1 MSFKIKESGAKPIL
15 PKGLYKSDGN
25 KVVSIPIIKNLESE
39 VARQESLTNFQKDR
53 FISSAEVEEE
63 KMPKLSIKDVTF
75 SILSSEILD
84 KLSVVDATSK
94 IKRQPN
100 SAIRDSLG
108 VGEMPVKSCK
118 RMGPPLP
125 PEASITSYTQ
135 MGTVDRDKLC
145 NTCNKTDLD
154 CPGHLGQINLSLL
167 FIHPLFKEMAIK
179 VLNSVCNDC
188 SNLLLPESMVREYG
202 GTGLAKLNKIEA
214 ASKGRICRVKKD
226 PRVKPCTRNPEWL
239 AKSEDHIIKYI
250 RKTGTNKKGEE
261 NQADMDYIANILNNI
276 SNETAIL
283 LGFKKKDGEDYPIT
297 HPRDFVMKSFPVI
310 PPNARP
316 YVIRDGKQVEDH
328 LTACYD
334 EIIRDNYKYSQAEY
348 NNDENKKRN
357 QARDLYFH
365 ISRFIDNGDGK
376 YCRSPTEK
384 IKSIKERITKKE
396 GLIRGNIMGKRVNF
410 CGRTVLGPD
419 SSLEFGEVAIPREMS
434 KILTVP
440 EVVHERNLEYIL
452 KLWDERKIN
461 YIYQGKGDFKG
472 RRRLVKESFYTDE
485 INGKKLRPQ
494 IGDTVD
500 RQIEDGDI
508 LLVNRQPTLY
518 KYSFIGDRVKLVDR
532 KTLGIHMTET
542 KMRNAD
548 FDGDEGNIH
557 VIQAMDARVEA
568 YTIAN
573 VRNLIANALTNSSMV
588 GQVFNGIVG
597 PYLMTS
603 ENTKPISDKMMKTFR
618 DRIRKYAYVDKNGK
632 NSLDTLEERLARYN
646 INPNSGRAL
655 FSSILPAGLFYT
667 KADNNKTKDEKDK
680 PPIVIKDGV
689 LISGQIGKAHV
700 GITANTIQIAIWK
713 WFGQEAAANFITM
726 NTFLGDY
733 YILNYGLTFSYS
745 SINIEKEKRD
755 EIDRIISGN
764 IDSYKYAIRELGPE
778 TPDMTPIEIEY
789 REAQIAEILNNI
801 SKIGAKI
808 STKAI
813 SDDNPLNIIVKAGA
827 KGSSIEI
834 AKITGILGQQYY
846 KGRSPK
852 KITNRTR
859 CIPYFPPNSQEIEA
873 RGFVKNSFFTG
884 LEPSEMYF
892 LSEPTRVGTMNSAI
906 TTATTGFMHKR
917 MVKVMEDVKICYDG
931 TVRNS
936 NDVIYQF
943 HYGDGYDI
951 GELSQTKFHNEEVV
965 NFINLQQTF
974 DKINHEIEN
983 NLI

>member
-39 VARQESLTNFQKDR
+39 TARQESLTNFQKDR

-63 KMPKLSIKDVTF
+63 KMPKLSIKNVTF
-75 SILSSEILD
+75 SILNSEILD
-84 KLSVVDATSK
+84 KLSEIDVTSK
-94 IKRQPN
+94 IKRANP
-100 SAIRDSLG
+100 SSIRDAFN

-154 CPGHLGQINLSLL
+154 CPGHLGQINLSLV
-167 FIHPLFKEMAIK
+167 FVHPLFKEMAIK

-188 SNLLLPESMVREYG
+188 SSLLLPESMVKNYG
-202 GTGLAKLNKIEA
+202 GSGLAKLNKIED

-226 PRVKPCTRNPEWL
+226 ARVKPCTRNPEWL
-239 AKSEDHIIKYI
+239 TKSEDHIIKYL
-250 RKTGTNKKGEE
+250 RRSGTSKKGEE
-261 NQADMDYIANILNNI
+261 NQADIDYISNILNNI
-276 SNETAIL
+276 SDETAIN
-283 LGFKKKDGEDYPIT
+283 LGFKAKSLSENVPIT
-297 HPRDFVMKSFPVI
+297 HPRDFIMKSFPVI

-334 EIIRDNYKYSQAEY
+334 EIIRDSYKYAQADH

-365 ISRFIDNGDGK
+365 ISRFIDNSDGK

-419 SSLEFGEVAIPREMS
+419 SDLEFGEVAIPREMS
-434 KILTVP
+434 KVLTVP
-440 EVVHERNLEYIL
+440 EVIHERNLDYIL
-452 KLWDERKIN
+452 NLWDNRKIN

-472 RRRLVKESFYTDE
+472 RRRLVKESFYNDE

-518 KYSFIGDRVKLVDR
+518 KYSFIGDKVKLVDR

-568 YTIAN
+568 YTFAN

-597 PYLMTS
+597 PYLMTDKNS
-603 ENTKPISDKMMKTFR
+603 KPIPDKLMNKFKQK
-618 DRIRKYAYVDKNGK
+618 IRKYTYG
-632 NSLDTLEERLARYN
+632 NSLDTLDDRLEKAG
-646 INPNSGRAL
+646 IDKNSGRAL

-667 KADNNKTKDEKDK
+667 KKDNNVDKDGEDKDK
-680 PPIVIKDGV
+680 IVIKNGI

-700 GITANTIQIAIWK
+700 GVTSDTIQIAIWK
-713 WFGQEAAANFITM
+713 WFGQDAAANFISA
-726 NTFLGDY
+726 NTFLGDA
-733 YILNYGLTFSYS
+733 YILTYGLTFGYS
-745 SINIEKEKRD
+745 TINIKKETRD
-755 EIDRIISGN
+755 EIDSIITGNIIS
-764 IDSYKYAIRELGPE
+764 YKRAIEELGPE
-778 TPDMTPIEIEY
+778 TPEMTPIEIEY

-801 SKIGAKI
+801 KNIGAKI
-808 STKAI
+808 SIKTI
-813 SDDNPLNIIVKAGA
+813 GDDNPLNIIVKSGA
-827 KGSSIEI
+827 KGSGVEI
-834 AKITGILGQQYY
+834 VKITGILGQQYY

-873 RGFVKNSFFTG
+873 RGFVKNSYLTG

-951 GELSQTKFHNEEVV
+951 GELSKTKFHNEEVV

-974 DKINHEIEN
+974 DKINHELN
-983 NLI
+983 G

>member
-15 PKGLYKSDGN
+15 PKGLYTSDGN

-39 VARQESLTNFQKDR
+39 IARQDSLTNFQKDR

-63 KMPKLSIKDVTF
+63 KMPKLTIKDVTF
-75 SILSSEILD
+75 SILNSEILD

-188 SNLLLPESMVREYG
+188 SNLLLPESMVKEYK
-202 GTGLAKLNKIEA
+202 GTGLAKLNKIEG

-226 PRVKPCTRNPEWL
+226 PRIKPCTRNPEWL
-239 AKSEDHIIKYI
+239 TKSEDHIIKYI
-250 RKTGTNKKGEE
+250 RKTGANKKGEE
-261 NQADMDYIANILNNI
+261 NQADIDYISNILNNI
-276 SNETAIL
+276 SDETAIL
-283 LGFKKKDGEDYPIT
+283 LGFIKKKSDEKVPLT
-297 HPRDFVMKSFPVI
+297 HPRDFIMKSFPVI

-334 EIIRDNYKYSQAEY
+334 EIIRDNYKYGQADY
-348 NNDENKKRN
+348 SNDENKKRN

-365 ISRFIDNGDGK
+365 ISRFIDNSDGK

-419 SSLEFGEVAIPREMS
+419 STLEFGEVAIPREMS

-440 EVVHERNLEYIL
+440 EVVHERNLDYIL
-452 KLWDERKIN
+452 NLWDQRKIN

-472 RRRLVKESFYTDE
+472 RRRLVKDSFYTDE

-518 KYSFIGDRVKLVDR
+518 KYSFIGDKVKLVDR

-597 PYLMTS
+597 PYLMTA
-603 ENTKPISDKMMKTFR
+603 EDAQPISDDIMNEFKDKM
-618 DRIRKYAYVDKNGK
+618 RKYAYVDKNGR
-632 NSLDTLEERLARYN
+632 NSIDTLSKRLREQGVPEN
-646 INPNSGRAL
+646 DGKAL
-655 FSSILPAGLFYT
+655 FSTILPAGLFYS
-667 KADNNKTKDEKDK
+667 KADNNKTKDKKDK
-680 PPIVIKDGV
+680 PPIIIKDGI

-700 GITANTIQIAIWK
+700 GITSNTIQIAIWK
-713 WFGQEAAANFITM
+713 WFGQEAAANFITA
-726 NTFLGDY
+726 NTFLGDA
-733 YILNYGLTFSYS
+733 YILTYGLTFSYS
-745 SINIEKEKRD
+745 SINIEKSERD
-755 EIDRIISGN
+755 KIDQLISGN
-764 IDSYKYAIRELGPE
+764 ISSYKYSIQELGPE
-778 TPDMTPIEIEY
+778 TPEMTPIEIEY
-789 REAQIAEILNNI
+789 REAQISELLNNI
-801 SKIGAKI
+801 KDIGAKI
-808 STKAI
+808 SLKTI
-813 SDDNPLNIIVKAGA
+813 SDNNPLNVIVKAGA
-827 KGSSIEI
+827 KGSGIEI
-834 AKITGILGQQYY
+834 AKITGILGQQFY
-846 KGRSPK
+846 KGGRSPK
-852 KITNRTR
+852 RITNKTR
-859 CIPYFPPNSQEIEA
+859 CIPYFPPNSEEIEA
-873 RGFVKNSFFTG
+873 RGFIKNSFLTG

-917 MVKVMEDVKICYDG
+917 MVKVMEDVKVCYDG

-936 NDVIYQF
+936 NDTIYQF

-974 DKINHEIEN
+974 DKINHEFS
-983 NLI
+983 

>member
-1 MSFKIKESGAKPIL
+1 MSFKIKPTGAQPLL
-15 PKGLYKSDGN
+15 PKGLLYKSDGN
-25 KVVSIPIIKNLESE
+25 KAMNIPVLKVLESE
-39 VARQESLTNFQKDR
+39 SARQESLTNFQKDR
-53 FISSAEVEEE
+53 FISSAEIEEE
-63 KMPKLSIKDVTF
+63 KMPKLSVKSVTF
-75 SILSSEILD
+75 SVLNSDILN
-84 KLSVVDATSK
+84 KLSQVDVTSK

-100 SAIRDSLG
+100 SAVKDGFG
-108 VGEMPVKSCK
+108 VGEIPIKSCK
-118 RMGPPLP
+118 RMAPPIP
-125 PEASITSYTQ
+125 PESSVTTYTQ

-154 CPGHLGQINLSLL
+154 CPGHLGQINFNNII
-167 FIHPLFKEMAIK
+167 FIHPLFKEITIK

-188 SNLLLPESMVREYG
+188 SSLILSESMVNEFGGYG
-202 GTGLAKLNKIEA
+202 LSKLNKIEN
-214 ASKGRICRVKKD
+214 ASKGHVCRVKKD

-250 RKTGTNKKGEE
+250 RKTGANKKGEE
-261 NQADMDYIANILNNI
+261 NQADMDYVANILNNI
-276 SNETAIL
+276 SDKTAIL
-283 LGFKKKDGEDYPIT
+283 LGFKSTKNEAGEEVPIT
-297 HPRDFVMKSFPVI
+297 HPRDFIMKSFPVI

-316 YVIRDGKQVEDH
+316 YVIRDGKQIEDH

-334 EIIRDNYKYSQAEY
+334 EIIRDNYKYDQAVY

-365 ISRFIDNGDGK
+365 ISRFIDNSDGK

-419 SSLEFGEVAIPREMS
+419 SDLEFGEVAIPREMS

-440 EVVHERNLEYIL
+440 EVVHERNLDYIL
-452 KLWDERKIN
+452 KLWEDRKIN

-568 YTIAN
+568 YTFAN
-573 VRNLIANALTNSSMV
+573 VRNLISNALTNSSMV
-588 GQVFNGIVG
+588 GQVFNGITG
-597 PYLMTS
+597 AYLMTADDS
-603 ENTKPISDKMMKTFR
+603 LDIPDDLRFAIIEK
-618 DRIRKYAYVDKNGK
+618 IRKYTYK
-632 NSLDTLEERLARYN
+632 NSLDTLDERLEKYGVN
-646 INPNSGRAL
+646 KKSGRAL
-655 FSSILPAGLFYT
+655 FSAILPAGLFYK
-667 KADNNKTKDEKDK
+667 KADKNRTVDNKDK
-680 PPIVIKDGV
+680 PPIEIKDGILV
-689 LISGQIGKAHV
+689 SGQIGKDHV
-700 GITANTIQIAIWK
+700 GITGNTIQLAIWK
-713 WFGQEAAANFITM
+713 WFGQEAAANFITA
-726 NTFLGDY
+726 NTFLCDA
-733 YILNYGLTFSYS
+733 YILSYGLTFSYS
-745 SINIEKEKRD
+745 SINIEKEDKD
-755 EIDRIISGN
+755 ELDRIISGT
-764 IDSYKYAIRELGPE
+764 IRAYKRDIQEIGPE
-778 TPDMTPIEIEY
+778 TRDMTAVEIEY
-789 REAQIAEILNNI
+789 REAQIISILDNI
-801 SKIGAKI
+801 KKVGDKI
-808 STKAI
+808 SIK
-813 SDDNPLNIIVKAGA
+813 SLKPDNPLNIIVKSGT
-827 KGSSIEI
+827 KGSSAEI
-834 AKITGILGQQYY
+834 VKITGILGQQFY

-852 KITNRTR
+852 RITNRTR
-859 CIPYFPPNSQEIEA
+859 CIPYFEPNSEEIEA
-873 RGFVKNSFFTG
+873 RGFVKNSFLTG

-892 LSEPTRVGTMNSAI
+892 ISEPTRVGTMNSAI

-917 MVKVMEDVKICYDG
+917 MVKVMEDVKVCYDG

-936 NDVIYQF
+936 NDMIYQF

-951 GELSQTKFHNEEVV
+951 GELSATKFNNEEVV
-965 NFINLQQTF
+965 NFINLQQAF
-974 DKINHEIEN
+974 EKINHEFS
-983 NLI
+983 